1 MATTIAGVI
10 ERIDTEARD
19 LRPGR
24 VLLTLIAAPFF
35 VIGWVA
41 AHVAAGV
48 WRVVTWCWVAILVG
62 YRVANGKDPAG

>member
-1 MATTIAGVI
+1 MATTLAGVI

-24 VLLTLIAAPFF
+24 VILTLFAAPFF

-41 AHVAAGV
+41 AHVASAV